1 MVADIG
7 GSTSANPANLTN
19 LNGKLYFSAYTSL
32 YGSQLWQSN
41 GTSSG
46 TTMVAD
52 INGTSG
58 ANPANFVV
66 MGTSLYFAAKGATMW
81 RLTP

>member
-7 GSTSANPANLTN
+7 GSTSANPTNLTN
-19 LNGKLYFSAYTSL
+19 IGGTLYFSAYTQA
-32 YGSQLWQSN
+32 YGAQLWQSN

-58 ANPANFVV
+58 ANPSNFVL
-66 MGTSLYFAAKGATMW
+66 MGTSLYFGAKGAAMW

>member
-7 GSTSANPANLTN
+7 GSTSANPTNLTN
-19 LNGKLYFSAYTSL
+19 IGGTLYFSAYTQT
-32 YGSQLWQSN
+32 YGTQLWQSN

-46 TTMVAD
+46 TAMVAD

-58 ANPANFVV
+58 SSLSNFVV
-66 MGTSLYFAAKGATMW
+66 MGTSLYFAAKGATIW